1 MFIPYM
7 TSSIKKTNGSYL
19 IILIRSTI
27 SSAMKEILEA
37 QQEAEQNEQAE
48 LEEAIEERDE
58 GRELIEEHLGK
69 PLNENQWDAYREF
82 LLSIEPKGGYQ
93 EYPDWITTFDY
104 FKKLNSRSNAT
115 AKTLA
120 SRSME
125 RSAPASNQEAPK
137 GNSWKDWEAEK
148 EKLLNR

>member
-1 MFIPYM
+1 M
-7 TSSIKKTNGSYL
+7 
-19 IILIRSTI
+19 
-27 SSAMKEILEA
+27 
-37 QQEAEQNEQAE
+37 
-48 LEEAIEERDE
+48 
-58 GRELIEEHLGK
+58 
-69 PLNENQWDAYREF
+69 NENQWDAYREF